1 MNHGV
6 PAFSPSAT
14 SVTINRQVVSGRREP
29 LTGNIL
35 KPAVMILCIALVI
48 VLAVSQFMRM
58 TISESM
64 TELSILQTVHS
75 KKWTTLTEL
84 RVERARITQKDVVV
98 AAAGERMKLYLPIDG
113 QVHKLRM

>member
-6 PAFSPSAT
+6 PVFSPSVP
-14 SVTINRQVVSGRREP
+14 SVIINRQVVSGRQEP

-35 KPAVMILCIALVI
+35 KPAVMILCIALVV

-58 TISESM
+58 SINESM
-64 TELSILQTVHS
+64 TELSMLQTVHS

-98 AAAGERMKLYLPIDG
+98 AAAGERMELYLPVDG
-113 QVHKLRM
+113 QIHKLRM